1 MTKTIAVERIGIGAR
16 MSQVNI
22 ARGETIYLAGQVAK
36 TTAGGTVHAQ
46 MTEILANIDTH
57 LAAAGSTKENILQA
71 TILLTDM
78 AGFDEMN
85 SVWDAWVAPGQA
97 PGRACFQAPLNRP
110 GLDVEVIVV
119 AAR

>member
-1 MTKTIAVERIGIGAR
+1 MTNPSAVERLGVGPR

-36 TTAGGTVHAQ
+36 TAAGAPVREQ
-46 MTEILANIDTH
+46 MAEILANIDTH

-85 SVWDAWVAPGQA
+85 TIWDAWVAPGQA